1 MRYCF
6 LDGILVK
13 CTHSYKKQM
22 RGAIM
27 TTIRI
32 NEQIA
37 FLRKQKGLTQEELA
51 GALGVTNQAVSKWE
65 SAQCC
70 PDIQLLPDI
79 ARLFDVSLDELLG
92 YTPVSTTE
100 DIVLSLRKRIESL
113 PKGEDFDF
121 TFRMA
126 AALHTIILSKGMT
139 ADNMN
144 PGWDTDDAIEHA
156 GNAEWGYSC
165 CSIPEITTTMRQGAV
180 FFSNNKNL
188 TLMNTDVR
196 RIVSMIKPFSDVKN
210 LQIAAALYQ
219 LTIHSDDAYATI
231 AQVSDKLGLSPE
243 MVRDCFEGEL
253 SQFVIKKEG
262 KESQFRFEGMYM
274 NILPIISLFDFR

>member
-1 MRYCF
+1 
-6 LDGILVK
+6 
-13 CTHSYKKQM
+13 
-22 RGAIM
+22 M
-27 TTIRI
+27 TTIKI

-51 GALGVTNQAVSKWE
+51 SVLGVTNQAVSKWE

-79 ARLFDVSLDELLG
+79 ARLFDVSVDELLG
-92 YTPVSTTE
+92 YTPVSTTG

-165 CSIPEITTTMRQGAV
+165 CNIPEITTTMRHGAV

-188 TLMNTDVR
+188 TLMNTNVR
-196 RIVSMIKPFSDVKN
+196 RIVSTIQPFRDVNN
-210 LQIAAALYQ
+210 LKIAAALYQ
-219 LTIHSDDAYATI
+219 LTVHSEDAYTTI
-231 AQVSDKLGLSPE
+231 AQISDKSGLPPE
-243 MVRDCFEGEL
+243 KIQDCLEGEL
-253 SQFVIKKEG
+253 AQFVIEKDGE
-262 KESQFRFEGMYM
+262 ERQFRFEGMYM
-274 NILPIISLFDFR
+274 NILPIISLFDFK

>member
-1 MRYCF
+1 MN
-6 LDGILVK
+6 
-13 CTHSYKKQM
+13 
-22 RGAIM
+22 
-27 TTIRI
+27 TIKI

-51 GALGVTNQAVSKWE
+51 NALGVTNQAVSKWE

-70 PDIQLLPDI
+70 PDIQLLPDLAKI
-79 ARLFDVSLDELLG
+79 FDVSVDELLG

-100 DIVLSLRKRIESL
+100 DIVLAIRKRIESL
-113 PKGEDFDF
+113 PKGDDFDF

-139 ADNMN
+139 EDNMN
-144 PGWDTDDAIEHA
+144 PGWDTEDAIEHA

-165 CSIPEITTTMRQGAV
+165 CNIPDITTTMRHGAV

-196 RIVSMIKPFSDVKN
+196 RIVTMIKPLSDTKN
-210 LQIAAALYQ
+210 LKIATALYQ
-219 LTIHSDDAYATI
+219 LTVHSEDAYTTI
-231 AQVSDKLGLSPE
+231 AQISDRSGVSPE
-243 MVRDCFEGEL
+243 KVQDCLEGDL
-253 SQFVIKKEG
+253 SQFILEKQG
-262 KESQFRFEGMYM
+262 SESQFRFHGLYM
-274 NILPIISLFDFR
+274 NIIPILSLLDFK

>member
-1 MRYCF
+1 
-6 LDGILVK
+6 
-13 CTHSYKKQM
+13 
-22 RGAIM
+22 M
-27 TTIRI
+27 TTVKI
-32 NEQIA
+32 NEQIS

-79 ARLFDVSLDELLG
+79 ARLFVVSVDELLG
-92 YTPVSTTE
+92 YTPVSTAE
-100 DIVLSLRKRIESL
+100 DIVLAIRKRIESL

-144 PGWDTDDAIEHA
+144 PGWDTKDAIEHA

-165 CSIPEITTTMRQGAV
+165 CNIPEITTTMRHGAV
-180 FFSNNKNL
+180 FFSNNKKL
-188 TLMNTDVR
+188 TLMNADVR
-196 RIVSMIKPFSDVKN
+196 RIVSMIKPFSDAQN
-210 LQIAAALYQ
+210 LKIAAALYR
-219 LTIHSDDAYATI
+219 LTVHSEDAYTTI
-231 AQVSDKLGLSPE
+231 AQISDESGISPE
-243 MVRDCFEGEL
+243 KTQNCLEGDL
-253 SQFVIKKEG
+253 SQFILEKEG
-262 KESQFRFEGMYM
+262 PESQFRFEGMYM
-274 NILPIISLFDFR
+274 NILPIISLLYFK

>member
-1 MRYCF
+1 MDKFKFEEIIIPERAYAVF
-6 LDGILVK
+6 ETEKQRMPIPEYFDIRKQIAAEWLS
-13 CTHSYKKQM
+13 TKKQM
-22 RGAIM
+22 RGTYM
-27 TTIRI
+27 TTIKI

-51 GALGVTNQAVSKWE
+51 NALGVTNQAVSKWE

-79 ARLFDVSLDELLG
+79 AKLFDVSVDELLG

-100 DIVLSLRKRIESL
+100 DIVLAIRKRIESL

-144 PGWDTDDAIEHA
+144 PGWDTEDAIEHA

-165 CSIPEITTTMRQGAV
+165 CNIPEITTTMRHGAV
-180 FFSNNKNL
+180 FFSNN
-188 TLMNTDVR
+188 
-196 RIVSMIKPFSDVKN
+196 
-210 LQIAAALYQ
+210 
-219 LTIHSDDAYATI
+219 
-231 AQVSDKLGLSPE
+231 GLSLL
-243 MVRDCFEGEL
+243 FWGNGANTSL
-253 SQFVIKKEG
+253 SEW
-262 KESQFRFEGMYM
+262 
-274 NILPIISLFDFR
+274 